1 MDRKDLP
8 DNAAAI
14 TPTLFIG
21 QYLSI
26 EHEKFMTAY
35 DAVKTIE
42 NGGTVLVGNSTDAL
56 QVLVRLGVPIPD
68 ALEKIRRAMTVDE
81 SDLPISF

>member
-1 MDRKDLP
+1 MGTTSLN

-21 QYLSI
+21 HYLSF
-26 EHEKFMTAY
+26 EHEKFVSAY

-42 NGGTVLVGNSTDAL
+42 NGGTVLVDNPTDAL
-56 QVLVRLGVPIPD
+56 QVLIRLDVSIPE

-81 SDLPISF
+81 SGLPISF